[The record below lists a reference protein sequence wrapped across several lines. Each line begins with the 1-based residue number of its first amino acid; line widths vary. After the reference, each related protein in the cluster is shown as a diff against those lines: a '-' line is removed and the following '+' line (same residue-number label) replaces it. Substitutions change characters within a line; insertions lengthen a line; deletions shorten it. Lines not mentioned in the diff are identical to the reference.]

1 MRRSVALLSVGVACV
16 LGASSAASASQATP
30 AGSATPTVIT
40 PPAISGVA
48 SQSFDYGFGA
58 ISSFNSL
65 PPKPGIVSVT
75 LTLSEVS
82 PSGAYVLC
90 SGSNSVAPGGGGAYL
105 PLSQGPFQVS
115 GLMPDTKYWCFATS
129 SPVGTLE
136 PSAWSQPFEM
146 TTRSALG
153 TTTLAMLP
161 EVYAAFATEGN
172 YGPICTWCRDSAST
186 SWRWPM
192 AKPWRKGVDTG
203 LPGGLH
209 LPLPIMFNVGLDAR
223 LGVASDG
230 NPTIAVNSALG
241 WVDVVTT
248 KDLQLNETGFT
259 AKAFLT
265 TSQLLLAYLP
275 LLKLSPGQELG
286 TLNLTQ
292 EFVPSAPA
300 VPANLVAKAKRNPK
314 GGASVTVSWQ
324 PPLEDGGSPVTGYR
338 YQTRVGKTTSTWTA
352 TSALN
357 FKLAVKS
364 GATVR
369 VSVVAVN
376 EAGQSPVASITTR
389 T

>member
-16 LGASSAASASQATP
+16 LGASSGVSASQAASEVEVTP
-30 AGSATPTVIT
+30 SAIT
-40 PPAISGVA
+40 PPAISGIA
-48 SQSFDYGFGA
+48 NQSLDYAFGP
-58 ISSFNSL
+58 IDMFGKL
-65 PPKPGIVSVT
+65 PPKPGMVSVT
-75 LTLSEVS
+75 LTLSGVS
-82 PSGAYVLC
+82 ASGAYVLC
-90 SGSNSVAPGGGGAYL
+90 SVSDSVTRADAYL

-153 TTTLAMLP
+153 TTTLTMLP
-161 EVYAAFATEGN
+161 EVYAAFSAEGN

-192 AKPWRKGVDTG
+192 AKAWKKGMDTG

-209 LPLPIMFNVGLDAR
+209 LPLPLMTYLGLDAR

-230 NPTIAVNSALG
+230 NPTIAVKSAIG

-248 KDLQLNETGFT
+248 KDLQVTETGFA

-265 TSQLLLAYLP
+265 TNQLLLSYLP
-275 LLKLSPGQELG
+275 SLKLSPGQELG

-292 EFVPSAPA
+292 EFVASAPSAPTS
-300 VPANLVAKAKRNPK
+300 LVAKSKRNPK
-314 GGASVTVSWQ
+314 GGASVTVSWG
-324 PPLEDGGSPVTGYR
+324 PPLDDGGSPVTGYR
-338 YQTRVGKTTSTWTA
+338 YQTRVGKTTSAWTA
-352 TSALN
+352 TSVLN

-364 GATVR
+364 GSTIR

-376 EAGQSPVASITTR
+376 EVGQSPVVSITTR
-389 T
+389 A